1 MTNPQDDPSQQSASD
16 AEKNSQQPPF
26 AKRLEIIRRAR
37 NYLMVCFLTFPL
49 YVYAVTELLGNGLDI
64 TWLMLVYML
73 LYAVFGI
80 NASVKRCP
88 RCHQQF
94 FVKKYFLN
102 PFRRSCAH
110 CGLDFDHIHGEPL

>member
-1 MTNPQDDPSQQSASD
+1 MSSPQDPSHKPSTGP
-16 AEKNSQQPPF
+16 ERTTQQPPF
-26 AKRLEIIRRAR
+26 AARLQIIRKAR
-37 NYLMVCFLTFPL
+37 NYLLVCFLTFPL

-64 TWLMLVYML
+64 TWLMLGYML

-80 NASVKRCP
+80 NMSVKRCP

-110 CGLDFDHIHGEPL
+110 CGLDFDHIHGEPQ